1 MKHIKLRPTDFPE
14 AQKILHDCEKEG
26 KEKAEKGGKKWDLE
40 PRQREVLSKAKLE
53 EQGGFC
59 GYCECEIEAPH
70 WHIDHFYQRSK
81 CPQRTW
87 DWNNMVLS
95 CVSDDHC
102 GRYKDAKGKISSE
115 ELIDPHSEVEDPRNL
130 ITFVLEARS
139 GRENSRVIARPV
151 GGNQRANNTIQAL
164 NLNDRKL
171 SETRRNYLRTYEGE
185 INELRKQREEG
196 QDLSRVQEE
205 AERLFEKIQKGP
217 FSSSLLCCASFLLD
231 LE

>member
-1 MKHIKLRPTDFPE
+1 
-14 AQKILHDCEKEG
+14 
-26 KEKAEKGGKKWDLE
+26 
-40 PRQREVLSKAKLE
+40 
-53 EQGGFC
+53 
-59 GYCECEIEAPH
+59 
-70 WHIDHFYQRSK
+70 
-81 CPQRTW
+81 
-87 DWNNMVLS
+87 MVLS

-130 ITFVLEARS
+130 IT
-139 GRENSRVIARPV
+139 
-151 GGNQRANNTIQAL
+151 
-164 NLNDRKL
+164 